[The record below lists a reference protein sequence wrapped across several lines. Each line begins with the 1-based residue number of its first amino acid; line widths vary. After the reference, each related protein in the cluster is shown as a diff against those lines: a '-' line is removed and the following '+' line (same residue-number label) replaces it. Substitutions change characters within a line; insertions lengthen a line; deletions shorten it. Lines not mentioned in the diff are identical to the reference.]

1 LNKILHA
8 IPSPRDNIQGV
19 LDYQPD
25 LPFDRFI
32 PKFMPEV
39 DAYHLVRDF
48 FLSHKQ
54 YTHLAIGTDDIVVKP
69 EHMQAL
75 AADLAEK
82 DYPVLTGVMNV
93 FQEDHDLLNIT
104 PNGSNPSPIWAKRIY
119 NWINKKE
126 MYRYT
131 ANGTNPIIQVGF
143 SGFPVMIIRRDI
155 VERIAF
161 ESDAKYNPV
170 PFPLGGSLDV
180 QFCYSCHRMKIP
192 IFCDTR
198 VEMDHLRLSGQNRVG
213 TARPH
218 CIYWVKNT
226 QIRYDID
233 YEEITIKY
241 DEDTMMPGVLFCTK
255 CEGEAEGHNFSEAA
269 SRLDHSIGRDRGI
282 FCPASHDTLQWN
294 GHGVIGKEPEKIK
307 IPYLVKKT

>member
-48 FLSHKQ
+48 FLENKQ

-69 EHMQAL
+69 EHMLAL
-75 AADLAEK
+75 AADLEGK

-93 FQEDHDLLNIT
+93 YQEDHDLLNIT
-104 PNGSNPSPIWAKRIY
+104 PNGSIPSPIWAKRIY

-143 SGFPVMIIRRDI
+143 SGFPVMIIRRDV
-155 VERIAF
+155 VERIPF

-218 CIYWVKNT
+218 AVHWVKDT
-226 QIRYDID
+226 QKIYEIRYT
-233 YEEITIKY
+233 EKLLVY
-241 DEDTMMPGVLFCTK
+241 DEDADKSGVLFCSF
-255 CEGEAEGHNFSEAA
+255 CEGEAEGASFKEAKEK
-269 SRLDHSIGRDRGI
+269 LDHSVSRSRGI
-282 FCPASHDTLQWN
+282 FCPAADGTLQWN
-294 GHGVIGKEPEKIK
+294 GHDIMGKQPEKIK
-307 IPYLVKKT
+307 IPSLVKKT